1 MLTLSGD
8 FLRKRF
14 ESIDD
19 AIAWLDERERER
31 ELSELLAG
39 SSITGATAT
48 ATTNSDDA
56 EVGRQERDKRERRKS
71 DPIWVLR
78 SPLSG
83 GGIEKKTPEK
93 GKIVAVRGRYGMSHL
108 GVRRRELLYDL
119 VAGEVE
125 ESPQHTRD
133 VKVAARSPAR
143 GDAMEVEEEL

>member
-39 SSITGATAT
+39 SSITGATA
-48 ATTNSDDA
+48 NSGDS

-78 SPLSG
+78 SSVSG

-93 GKIVAVRGRYGMSHL
+93 GKIAAVRGRYGMSHL

-119 VAGEVE
+119 VAGEAE
-125 ESPQHTRD
+125 EGPQHTGD
-133 VKVAARSPAR
+133 VEVAALKPAG